1 MDLLP
6 PVAAP
11 SQHHCNP
18 NEDVDG
24 VHVDAD
30 GGVDRIKGRSAIV
43 GRVVLC
49 LVDDFLGVVQQEG
62 AKLGKRTL
70 GTGCAKLLKWKVP
83 WRL

>member
-11 SQHHCNP
+11 SKHHCNP
-18 NEDVDG
+18 DEDVDG

-30 GGVDRIKGRSAIV
+30 GGIDGIEGRSTIV
-43 GRVVLC
+43 GRMILC

-62 AKLGKRTL
+62 AKLGRKTL
-70 GTGCAKLLKWKVP
+70 DTGCVKSL
-83 WRL
+83 